1 MNLNYSD
8 EQNMLREQVLKFCE
22 TNYDFIDREKILE
35 SDSGFSKDNWQQFAE
50 LGWLAVPFKEENG
63 GFNFGP
69 VELTVL
75 FEEFGKA
82 LVVEP
87 YLSSVVMSGTIIEN
101 SNYKNKSSI
110 IEKIISGEHQ
120 MSVAYAEPNI
130 GYKFFDCYASTSVS
144 NNILSL
150 NGTKS
155 LVLNAGNAN
164 QFIVLAKHEG
174 LSALIMVD
182 AEVDGLSIQSFKT
195 IDGQTCGEL
204 TFENVLIDTDSII
217 ASGDDA
223 EAIFNKMMDLAI
235 LCISAEA
242 VGAMNAS
249 YVKTVQYTK
258 EREQFSQPISNFQ
271 VLQHRMV
278 DMFIETELTKSLL
291 IKATLQLD
299 SNDPDAQSTIS
310 ALKVQVGKAGR
321 LIGQN
326 AVQLHGGMGV
336 SNEMSIGHYLKR
348 FTAIDSMFGNTSHHI
363 NKYQANQ
370 KE

>member
-1 MNLNYSD
+1 MNLSYTE
-8 EQNMLREQVLKFCE
+8 EQIMLREQIQKFCE
-22 TNYDFIDREKILE
+22 TEYDFYKREEVVK
-35 SDSGFSKDNWQQFAE
+35 SDNDFDENAWKLFAE
-50 LGWLAVPFKEENG
+50 QGWLSMSFSEESG
-63 GFNFGP
+63 GFGFGP
-69 VELTVL
+69 IELSIL
-75 FEEFGKA
+75 FEEFGKT
-82 LVVEP
+82 LVIEP
-87 YLSSVVMSGTIIEN
+87 YLANVVLAGSVLDKSNFSRKVELIEGISSGFMHVSL
-101 SNYKNKSSI
+101 
-110 IEKIISGEHQ
+110 
-120 MSVAYAEPNI
+120 AYAEVAKSYEYLTP
-130 GYKFFDCYASTSVS
+130 STNLS
-144 NNILSL
+144 NENKL

-174 LSALIMVD
+174 LSALIMID

-204 TFENVLIDTDSII
+204 TFENVSIDTDSII
-217 ASGDDA
+217 ASGVDA
-223 EAIFNKMMDLAI
+223 EALFNKMMDLSI

-249 YVKTVQYTK
+249 YMKTVQYTK

-299 SNDPDAQSTIS
+299 SNDPNAENTIS

-348 FTAIDSMFGNTSHHI
+348 FTAIDSMFGNTQYHI
-363 NKYQANQ
+363 NKYQTNQ
-370 KE
+370 